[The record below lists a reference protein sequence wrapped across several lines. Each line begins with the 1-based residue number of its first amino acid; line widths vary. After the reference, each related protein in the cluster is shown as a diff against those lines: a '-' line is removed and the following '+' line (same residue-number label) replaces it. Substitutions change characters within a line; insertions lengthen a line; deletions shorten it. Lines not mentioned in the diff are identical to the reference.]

1 MCPRTRTALTGTSW
15 NNPPPM
21 KTCFGHVVSDGD
33 SVDGDG
39 GGVDGE
45 DILDAFVLLS
55 TIGLI
60 VESLCMAVSLAP

>member
-1 MCPRTRTALTGTSW
+1 
-15 NNPPPM
+15 M